1 MLDIAVPFVCSLEEK
16 KKTLQGQEGFVK
28 QRLCLAG
35 KKKKKENLMLRI
47 EMSARQGEKKVLLA
61 QRGSLQEA

>member
-1 MLDIAVPFVCSLEEK
+1 MLDIPVPFVCSLE
-16 KKTLQGQEGFVK
+16 GQEGFVK

-35 KKKKKENLMLRI
+35 KKKKKKKENLMLRI